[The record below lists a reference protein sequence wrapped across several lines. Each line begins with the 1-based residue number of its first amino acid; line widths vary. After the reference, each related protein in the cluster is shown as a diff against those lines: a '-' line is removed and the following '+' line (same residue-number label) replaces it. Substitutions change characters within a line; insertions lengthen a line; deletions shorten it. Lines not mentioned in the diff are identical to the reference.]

1 VQVEGARAEH
11 ETSQTRSAEERVAED
26 RADRTFRHEACDI
39 AGATHGFFPTRDEV
53 VEPASKARPVKVL
66 HCPGKPIRR
75 IISLPSKAP
84 RGRRGDI
91 YMDEAAHHVNCR
103 SVYVGS
109 TVLIMRSQGQLT
121 MASTPLGKRGI
132 FCEIGTEALRKYPH
146 YSRSCPY
153 SCVERA
159 RFLAP
164 RGARFLAPP
173 KKEEGISRLRHR
185 KRPS

>member
-26 RADRTFRHEACDI
+26 RADGTFRHEASDI

-103 SVYVGS
+103 SVYVGFD
-109 TVLIMRSQGQLT
+109 G
-121 MASTPLGKRGI
+121 AHH
-132 FCEIGTEALRKYPH
+132 ALAGPAH
-146 YSRSCPY
+146 DG
-153 SCVERA
+153 VHAA
-159 RFLAP
+159 RQ
-164 RGARFLAPP
+164 ARHLL
-173 KKEEGISRLRHR
+173 RDRHR
-185 KRPS
+185 GVAQVPALLAVVSR